1 MRRKTADAELTAST
15 AVMGKRIDASASGL
29 RTAPAPDPYAWPGA
43 SSLKRHSRDDHDE
56 DHQNQQDKEQFHHC
70 FALLSLDLRLPVEST
85 VESRST
91 QRLNSLCPKVK
102 DAHQQLT

>member
-1 MRRKTADAELTAST
+1 MLMRRKTADAELTAST

-70 FALLSLDLRLPVEST
+70 FALLSWIYAYPLNPQLRAEAL
-85 VESRST
+85 RG
-91 QRLNSLCPKVK
+91 
-102 DAHQQLT
+102 